1 MADPEW
7 SDFKVVLALGRSG
20 SVAGAA
26 RILGVDASTV
36 SRRLAAAETAMGAV
50 LIVRGGREFA
60 FTAEG
65 TATLI
70 AAEAMETAVSV
81 ASASV
86 RAAKTALE
94 GIVKIA
100 CPPSAIYFLM
110 PFQEIVA
117 KRYPGLGVEL
127 VSGRLPVDLA
137 KGEADI
143 AVRNARPTDLDL
155 VIRHSFEWG
164 SCVYA
169 AQSYLD
175 AHGRPASHADVAHHK
190 LVRYGQL
197 FLHYPAIAWI
207 EQFADPAEPAIRSD
221 SIDMARSLI
230 VAGAGIG
237 CLFCTVGDVTPGIV
251 RVFEEPIDQTNCWIV
266 YHESSRGSARIKA
279 VLDLLIEYYVER
291 RHDLSGR
298 RSNG

>member
-1 MADPEW
+1 MIRTRLDG
-7 SDFKVVLALGRSG
+7 KIIGQH
-20 SVAGAA
+20 
-26 RILGVDASTV
+26 
-36 SRRLAAAETAMGAV
+36 SRRERSVVIRTAGVAASSRSVTSPRITSSAPAIAGSCAGYGRTKIGASPMASGTAGKTS
-50 LIVRGGREFA
+50 LPVRASRRRSDTWFGHMSYRRATA
-60 FTAEG
+60 FTVALS
-65 TATLI
+65 TNVSATLI

-169 AQSYLD
+169 AQSSPLRT
-175 AHGRPASHADVAHHK
+175 AVWCRRERNA
-190 LVRYGQL
+190 RYGACGRQRRCG
-197 FLHYPAIAWI
+197 PCR
-207 EQFADPAEPAIRSD
+207 Q
-221 SIDMARSLI
+221 
-230 VAGAGIG
+230 
-237 CLFCTVGDVTPGIV
+237 VGT
-251 RVFEEPIDQTNCWIV
+251 
-266 YHESSRGSARIKA
+266 
-279 VLDLLIEYYVER
+279 
-291 RHDLSGR
+291 
-298 RSNG
+298 